1 MTPAFHVRRRN
12 NDRRSNQETHLP
24 CTVHV
29 YINLCTHG
37 HQLKTLTLTNTMD
50 GKTTYLVKVAVVG
63 DTGVGKS
70 SVSDRFAR
78 DKFSEYAETTIG
90 AAFLAA
96 AVDRPEHKV
105 KFQIWDTAG
114 QERYRALAPLYYRN
128 AHVVV
133 IVYDITSQS
142 SFRSAKNWR
151 ATVDSRLA
159 RKPIYV
165 LVGNKSDLGGKRDVS
180 EEDAKEFANNQ
191 DMVFAEVSAKTG
203 AGVHALFEQIADQIP
218 SVDSGD
224 DKSTSVVVL
233 GEGDSSGLMSYCCSY

>member
-1 MTPAFHVRRRN
+1 
-12 NDRRSNQETHLP
+12 
-24 CTVHV
+24 
-29 YINLCTHG
+29 
-37 HQLKTLTLTNTMD
+37 MD
-50 GKTTYLVKVAVVG
+50 GKTTYLVKLAVVG

-78 DKFSEYAETTIG
+78 NRFSQYAETTIG

-96 AVDRPEHKV
+96 AVDRPQHKV

-142 SFRSAKNWR
+142 SFRSAKSWR
-151 ATVDSRLA
+151 ANVESRLTQ
-159 RKPIYV
+159 KPIYV
-165 LVGNKSDLGGKRDVS
+165 LVGNKSDLAEQRTVSRD
-180 EEDAKEFANNQ
+180 DANEFADNQ

-203 AGVHALFEQIADQIP
+203 AGVHTLFEQIADQIP
-218 SVDSGD
+218 SFDSGD
-224 DKSTSVVVL
+224 DKSTSVVIL
-233 GEGDSSGLMSYCCSY
+233 GEDDTSGLMSYCCSY

>member
-1 MTPAFHVRRRN
+1 MKFLSSAFGACQLCWLLKNFKNLIQRN
-12 NDRRSNQETHLP
+12 M
-24 CTVHV
+24 
-29 YINLCTHG
+29 CTHG

-50 GKTTYLVKVAVVG
+50 GKTTYLVKLAVVG

-165 LVGNKSDLGGKRDVS
+165 LVGNKSDLGGKRDVP
-180 EEDAKEFANNQ
+180 EEDAKEFADNQ

-203 AGVHALFEQIADQIP
+203 EGMEQWYQWLTLNRQSRLIGHPAFAEGANTAEDTRHA
-218 SVDSGD
+218 
-224 DKSTSVVVL
+224 
-233 GEGDSSGLMSYCCSY
+233 